1 MIDIGIIEQY
11 AKEESKPK
19 KNETIHSSI
28 ASFNPLQI
36 AENMIAKAVD
46 GEKHHVLCK
55 ASYLLGGYIETG
67 KLSENDARKTLR
79 NAIDRKQNVADI
91 KAAYRTI
98 DKCLEAGKG
107 SPVYNCNGNFKK
119 NLSKIEE
126 FNFNE
131 IVAGDDSK
139 KKEST
144 FPVEVFPNFI
154 QKLITEANKTLYYPI
169 DYLGSSL
176 LCTVSIALGLKIIV
190 EVKKGWTEQAVLYI
204 ALVGNPGDNK
214 SHPLEFALKPIMKV
228 QSEIYEEYKI
238 ALDQY
243 RKLTD
248 EEKQGQR
255 PPVWKQY
262 ILNDFTNE
270 ALLSAHLYN
279 LNGIGVY
286 KDELMG
292 WINEMNRYRNGGDE
306 QFWISNFSGK
316 PIVVNR
322 KSGENYQIDHPFISV
337 IGTVQPG
344 IMDQIF
350 TNEKSANGFTDRI
363 LFAYPENLSAMKRTE
378 LEIEGVYLIKYDEI
392 IQNIIS
398 LAISDDKFV
407 QSKTIGF
414 DESAKKIFKDFYD
427 TIQIERHKK
436 TANSKVLEYS
446 AKLISYVPRLALILQ
461 VLSWAAEGKRTNDQ
475 IDADSIIGAIK
486 LVEYYKNCYSR
497 IINEVKTKKKE
508 AYTKEE
514 VAFKMKEAGLTYKQI
529 GESFN
534 IGITTASDWVARAT
548 ENRKAEDIDVYN

>member
-1 MIDIGIIEQY
+1 MIDQGIIEQY
-11 AKEESKPK
+11 KAEENKPK
-19 KNETIHSSI
+19 TNGTSHNSI
-28 ASFNPLQI
+28 ASFNPLHI
-36 AENMIAKAVD
+36 AENMIAKAVN
-46 GEKHHVLCK
+46 GEKHHVLCR
-55 ASYLLGGYIETG
+55 ASYLLGGYVETEEI
-67 KLSENDARKTLR
+67 SENEARKTLR

-98 DKCLEAGKG
+98 DKCLEAGKR
-107 SPVYNCNGNFKK
+107 SPVYNCNGNLQKH
-119 NLSKIEE
+119 LSKIEE
-126 FNFNE
+126 VNFNE
-131 IVAGDDSK
+131 IIAGDDSM

-169 DYLGSSL
+169 DYLGSSI

-228 QSEIYEEYKI
+228 QSEIYDEYKI

-316 PIVVNR
+316 PIIVNR

-363 LFAYPENLSAMKRTE
+363 LFAYPENLSAMKWTE
-378 LEIEGVYLIKYDEI
+378 LEIDGEYLRKYDEI
-392 IQNIIS
+392 IGNIIS
-398 LAISDDKFV
+398 LAISEDKFI
-407 QSKTIGF
+407 QSKTINF
-414 DESAKKIFKDFYD
+414 DESAKEIFKDFYD

-461 VLSWAAEGKRTNDQ
+461 TLSWAIGEKKSLDY
-475 IDADSIIGAIK
+475 IDSDSIKGAIK

-497 IINEVKTKKKE
+497 IINEVKTKNKDG
-508 AYTKEE
+508 YTKEE
-514 VAFKMKEAGLTYKQI
+514 VAKML
-529 GESFN
+529 N
-534 IGITTASDWVARAT
+534 DNGITIRQIAEYFNVGKSTIGDWIKKHKPDNGQRT
-548 ENRKAEDIDVYN
+548 

>member
-1 MIDIGIIEQY
+1 MIDQNILEPY
-11 AKEESKPK
+11 LKEEYKPK
-19 KNETIHSSI
+19 SNEET
-28 ASFNPLQI
+28 NYYYPDTDPTRI
-36 AENMIAKAVD
+36 AENMIARAID
-46 GEKHHVLCK
+46 GEKHYVLCK
-55 ASYLLGGYIETG
+55 ASYLLGGYVASGAI
-67 KLSENDARKTLR
+67 SENEARKTLR
-79 NAIDRKQNVADI
+79 NAIDRKPNVDDK

-98 DKCLEAGKG
+98 DKCLEEGK
-107 SPVYNCNGNFKK
+107 SKPIKVEQRNIKDIIDQIENVDFDLIMQEDKSEDKK
-119 NLSKIEE
+119 N
-126 FNFNE
+126 
-131 IVAGDDSK
+131 D
-139 KKEST
+139 
-144 FPVEVFPNFI
+144 FPIEVFPFKI
-154 QKLITEANKTLYYPI
+154 QTLIAEANRTLYFPI
-169 DYLGSSL
+169 DYIASAILAAG
-176 LCTVSIALGLKIIV
+176 SIALGRKLIV
-190 EVKKGWTEQAVLYI
+190 KVKEGWTEQSVLYI
-204 ALVGNPGDNK
+204 ALVGSPGDNK
-214 SHPLEFALKPIMKV
+214 SHPLEFALKPIMKA
-228 QSEIYEEYKI
+228 QSEIYDEYKI

-248 EEKQGQR
+248 EDKQGQR
-255 PPVWKQY
+255 PPIWKQY

-270 ALLSAHLYN
+270 ALLSAHLCN

-363 LFAYPENLSAMKRTE
+363 LFAYPENLSAMKWTE
-378 LEIEGVYLIKYDEI
+378 HEIESEYLKKYDEI
-392 IQNIIS
+392 IGNIIS

-414 DESAKKIFKDFYD
+414 DESAKEIFKDFYD

-436 TANSKVLEYS
+436 IANSKVLEYS

-475 IDADSIIGAIK
+475 IDTDSIIGAIK
-486 LVEYYKNCYSR
+486 IVEYYKNCYSR
-497 IINEVKTKKKE
+497 IIREVKTKKKE

-514 VAFKMKEAGLTYKQI
+514 VAKMLNDNGIPFRHIADYFNVGKSTI
-529 GESFN
+529 G
-534 IGITTASDWVARAT
+534 DWIKKHKPDTGHRT
-548 ENRKAEDIDVYN
+548 

>member
-1 MIDIGIIEQY
+1 MIDINIVNQY
-11 AKEESKPK
+11 KAEENKPRT
-19 KNETIHSSI
+19 NGTSHSSL
-28 ASFNPLQI
+28 ASINPLQI

-46 GEKHHVLCK
+46 GEKHNVLCR
-55 ASYLLGGYIETG
+55 ASYLLGGYSITG
-67 KLSENDARKTLR
+67 AVSVDEARKTLR
-79 NAIDRKQNVADI
+79 NAIACKQNVADMN
-91 KAAYRTI
+91 AAFRTI
-98 DKCLEAGKG
+98 NKCLEAGTRK
-107 SPVYNCNGNFKK
+107 PVKVEHSNMKEIIDEIDNVD
-119 NLSKIEE
+119 
-126 FNFNE
+126 FNV
-131 IVAGDDSK
+131 IMQ
-139 KKEST
+139 KKESIDKKND
-144 FPVEVFPNFI
+144 FPIEVFPFKI
-154 QKLITEANKTLYYPI
+154 QTLIAEANRTLYFPI
-169 DYLGSSL
+169 DYIASAILAAG
-176 LCTVSIALGLKIIV
+176 SIALGRKLIV
-190 EVKKGWTEQAVLYI
+190 KVKEGWTEQAVLYI
-204 ALVGNPGDNK
+204 ALVGSPGDNK
-214 SHPLEFALKPIMKV
+214 SHPLEFALKPIMKA
-228 QSEIYEEYKI
+228 QSEIYDEYKI

-363 LFAYPENLSAMKRTE
+363 LFAYPENLSAMKWTE
-378 LEIEGVYLIKYDEI
+378 LEIESEYIIKYDEI
-392 IQNIIS
+392 IGNIIS

-461 VLSWAAEGKRTNDQ
+461 VLSWTAEGKRTNDQ
-475 IDADSIIGAIK
+475 IDTDSIIGAIK

-548 ENRKAEDIDVYN
+548 ENRKPKS